1 MAVTY
6 PLVQVGTVYAT
17 DDNLST
23 GDRYICEIEGLY
35 ALTDLVQSI
44 RAIDGTIYNQY
55 QTVKD
60 VPVTV
65 RFPLIDTTKGDAIR
79 DVVQGAITGSTT
91 YALNITADLGT
102 FTFTAKPG
110 SVTFEQSI
118 LPSKWANLVLTQFC
132 TD

>member
-1 MAVTY
+1 MALTY
-6 PLVQVGTVYAT
+6 PLIQIGTVYAT

-23 GDRYICEIEGLY
+23 GTRYIAEIEGLY
-35 ALTDLVQSI
+35 ALTDLIQST

-60 VPVTV
+60 VEITV
-65 RFPLIDTTKGDAIR
+65 RFPLIDSTKGDAIR
-79 DVVQGAITGSTT
+79 DVVQAAITGSTT
-91 YALNITADLGT
+91 YALNITSDLGT
-102 FTFTAKPG
+102 FTFTAKPK

-118 LPSKWANLVLTQFC
+118 LPSKWANLTIVSYC

>member
-1 MAVTY
+1 MAITY
-6 PLVQVGTVYAT
+6 PLIQIGSVYAT
-17 DDNLST
+17 IDNLSSGT
-23 GDRYICEIEGLY
+23 RYISQVEGLY
-35 ALTDLVQSI
+35 ALIDNVQSS
-44 RAIDGTIYNQY
+44 RALDGTVYNQY

-60 VPVTV
+60 VPVTIT
-65 RFPLIDTTKGDAIR
+65 FPLIDSTKGDAIR
-79 DVVQGAITGSTT
+79 DVVQAAITGDTT

-118 LPSKWANLVLTQFC
+118 IPSHWANLRILSYC

>member
-1 MAVTY
+1 MITY
-6 PLVQVGTVYAT
+6 PLIQFGTEYCT

-23 GDRYICEIEGLY
+23 GTRYICEVEGLY
-35 ALTDLVQSI
+35 ALTDLVQST

-60 VPVTV
+60 VEITV
-65 RFPLIDTTKGDAIR
+65 RFPLIDSTKGDAIR
-79 DVVQGAITGSTT
+79 DVVQAAITGSTT
-91 YALNITADLGT
+91 YALNITSDLGT
-102 FTFTAKPG
+102 FTFTAKPK

-118 LPSKWANLVLTQFC
+118 LPSKWANLTIASYC